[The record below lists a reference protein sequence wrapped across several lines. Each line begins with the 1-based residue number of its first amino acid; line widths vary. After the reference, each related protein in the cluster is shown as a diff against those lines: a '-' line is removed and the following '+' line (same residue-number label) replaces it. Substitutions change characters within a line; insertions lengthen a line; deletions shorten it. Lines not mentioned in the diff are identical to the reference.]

1 MACTSDYRPCPAGR
15 KPDRTIVVM
24 GKTGNGKSAV
34 ANVLAGDYD
43 GGLFPES
50 SNPASETSGLPTYTV
65 LVSYAGKDHAIK
77 IVDTI
82 GYGDTSLSEKDVL
95 NALAKVAQTCTE
107 GINQILFVTRG
118 RYTQE
123 DKTTM
128 DAMMNVIFQP
138 DVAKFSTIVRTA
150 TPAKELDEAV
160 VAAKTAEYRQEM
172 IKLHPNLAQIGT
184 FLMISNPDDGDE
196 RSMQMRRRSRK
207 TLLDHVILHYMQCYA
222 TPSYTSVVARV
233 NKHLGAQTAQQEEQ
247 KRQEAERTRLQQELK
262 AREAEQERL
271 RQEQERKADE
281 MRRANEELRRR
292 AAEAE
297 RNRRRRRK
305 KGCSIM

>member
-15 KPDRTIVVM
+15 KPDRTIVLM

-34 ANVLAGDYD
+34 ANVLAGDYN

-50 SNPASETSGLPTYTV
+50 SNPASETSGLPTHTV

-172 IKLHPNLAQIGT
+172 ITLHPNLVQINT

-222 TPSYTSVVARV
+222 TPSYTSAVARV
-233 NKHLGAQTAQQEEQ
+233 NKHLNAQTAQQEEQ
-247 KRQEAERTRLQQELK
+247 KRLQHELK

-271 RQEQERKADE
+271 RQVQERKVLK
-281 MRRANEELRRR
+281 MQRVNEQLRRKE
-292 AAEAE
+292 AASQ
-297 RNRRRRRK
+297 
-305 KGCSIM
+305 GGDDCIIL

>member
-1 MACTSDYRPCPAGR
+1 
-15 KPDRTIVVM
+15 M

-43 GGLFPES
+43 GGLFTES
-50 SNPASETSGLPTYTV
+50 SNPASETSGLPTHTV

-82 GYGDTSLSEKDVL
+82 GYGDTSLSKKAVL
-95 NALAKVAQTCTE
+95 HALAKVAQTCTE

-138 DVAKFSTIVRTA
+138 NVAKFSTIVRTA
-150 TPAKELDEAV
+150 TPAKELYEAV

-172 IKLHPNLAQIGT
+172 IRLHPNLAQIGT

-222 TPSYTSVVARV
+222 TPGYTSVLARV
-233 NKHLGAQTAQQEEQ
+233 SKHLNAQTAQEE
-247 KRQEAERTRLQQELK
+247 ERKRLQAELN

-271 RQEQERKADE
+271 RQEQERKAEE

-292 AAEAE
+292 PAEAE
-297 RNRRRRRK
+297 Q
-305 KGCSIM
+305 CSIM

>member
-1 MACTSDYRPCPAGR
+1 MASASDYRRCPAGR

-34 ANVLAGDYD
+34 ANVLAGKYS

-50 SNPASETSGLPTYTV
+50 SSPASQTRGLPTHTV

-95 NALAKVAQTCTE
+95 HALAKVAQTCTG

-118 RYTQE
+118 RFTQE

-128 DAMMNVIFQP
+128 DAMMNIIFQP
-138 DVAKFSTIVRTA
+138 DVANFSTIVRTA

-172 IKLHPNLAQIGT
+172 IRLHPNLAQIGT

-222 TPSYTSVVARV
+222 TRSYTSAVARV
-233 NKHLGAQTAQQEEQ
+233 NKHLDAQTAQQEKQ
-247 KRQEAERTRLQQELK
+247 KRQEAERKRLQAELK
-262 AREAEQERL
+262 AREAEQARL
-271 RQEQERKADE
+271 RREQQRQVRE
-281 MRRANEELRRR
+281 MRRANAELQQK
-292 AAEAE
+292 AAESQ
-297 RNRRRRRK
+297 
-305 KGCSIM
+305 GDDDCIIL